1 MSEFTIVLGNK
12 TYSSWSLR
20 GWLMLKLTGAAFDEV
35 VVPLDRPETKAAIRA
50 HSPSGRVP
58 TLKADGLAVWD
69 TLAIAEYLHERF
81 PEAGLWPEDP
91 AARAR
96 ARSVAAEMHAGFP
109 ALRARLPM
117 DLKREPPEPGAGIAV
132 DGALAGEIAR
142 IVAIWGDCR
151 TRFGGA
157 GDFLFGRF
165 GAADAFYAPVATRF
179 VTYGVALDG
188 AAADYRDALVAR
200 PDLRQW
206 IAAANAKPWVIEEL
220 S

>member
-165 GAADAFYAPVATRF
+165 GVADAFYAPVATRF
-179 VTYGVALDG
+179 VTYGIVLEG
-188 AAADYRDALVAR
+188 GVADYRDALMAR
-200 PDLRQW
+200 ADLSDW
-206 IAAANAKPWVIEEL
+206 IAAAKAEPWVIEEP
-220 S
+220 

>member
-81 PEAGLWPEDP
+81 PEAGLWPENP
-91 AARAR
+91 VARAR

-117 DLKREPPEPGAGIAV
+117 DLKREPPAPGACFAV

-179 VTYGVALDG
+179 VTYGVALEG
-188 AAADYRDALVAR
+188 GVADYRDALVAR

-206 IAAANAKPWVIEEL
+206 IAAANAEPWVIEEL

>member
-1 MSEFTIVLGNK
+1 
-12 TYSSWSLR
+12 
-20 GWLMLKLTGAAFDEV
+20 
-35 VVPLDRPETKAAIRA
+35 
-50 HSPSGRVP
+50 
-58 TLKADGLAVWD
+58 
-69 TLAIAEYLHERF
+69 
-81 PEAGLWPEDP
+81 
-91 AARAR
+91 
-96 ARSVAAEMHAGFP
+96 MHTGFP

-117 DLKREPPEPGAGIAV
+117 DLKRAPPEPGAGIAV

-179 VTYGVALDG
+179 VTYGVALEG
-188 AAADYRDALVAR
+188 GVADYRDALVAR

-206 IAAANAKPWVIEEL
+206 IAAANAEPWVIENP
-220 S
+220 